1 MLCWYLLRGTI
12 GLCIIKRH
20 IHRTVYHV
28 KANQISHLSNHRSV
42 PFSLAQRLLGLSSLR
57 TTSPPH
63 VLFSTSRRSV
73 APPSAPRI
81 SLLGKLGHLRWHL
94 RRHVK
99 PEARAKRRAARGC
112 RDPGGGVKQPFVG
125 GLGGAS
131 HVGGLVGRMR
141 NGILYGVHL
150 V

>member
-1 MLCWYLLRGTI
+1 MLVFASRDYRSLYNKETHSQNCVSR
-12 GLCIIKRH
+12 KS
-20 IHRTVYHV
+20 
-28 KANQISHLSNHRSV
+28 KPDQSSFESQISAIL
-42 PFSLAQRLLGLSSLR
+42 PC
-57 TTSPPH
+57 TTSPRPLIPPH
-63 VLFSTSRRSV
+63 HVSLLVLFSTSRRSV

-94 RRHVK
+94 RRPVE
-99 PEARAKRRAARGC
+99 PEARAKRRAAKR
-112 RDPGGGVKQPFVG
+112 RAATLEGGVKQPFVG